1 MERWMEG
8 QMDGWM
14 DGWMGRQKE
23 GEVWVDGREPLK
35 GFKNEND
42 NTHICQSPAS
52 KRLPVLRQ
60 QAAVLH
66 IQGQGKVSSASSGV
80 SDAT

>member
-1 MERWMEG
+1 
-8 QMDGWM
+8 MDGWM

-52 KRLPVLRQ
+52 KRLPVLR
-60 QAAVLH
+60 
-66 IQGQGKVSSASSGV
+66 
-80 SDAT
+80 